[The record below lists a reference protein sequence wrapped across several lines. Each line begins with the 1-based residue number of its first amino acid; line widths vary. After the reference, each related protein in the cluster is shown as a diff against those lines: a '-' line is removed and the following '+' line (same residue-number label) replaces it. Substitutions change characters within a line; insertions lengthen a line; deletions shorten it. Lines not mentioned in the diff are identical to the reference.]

1 MNMNNKIIGIQSID
15 FQWQV
20 ENPFLFCAHHK
31 DAYPK
36 GNKEQ
41 GPEVSLKGREIHN
54 DFSRK
59 DGFSMYHGDVV
70 PGFPVHPHRGFE
82 TVTVVLDGVVD
93 HFDSKGA
100 HGRYANGDVQWLT
113 TGAGCQHSEMF
124 PLVNEDKENPTELFQ
139 IWLNLAKKDKFT
151 DPDYKMMWSED
162 IPVLEVVNKEGKK
175 ATVKVIAGNMKGI
188 KSLEPCNNSW
198 AKDRNNNVGIY
209 LVHMEPNSSIALD
222 AVSESLIRNLYFYQG
237 EGNINVEGHD
247 IKPSNRVK
255 LSGDDEI
262 KIINGDKESYMLIL
276 EGEPILEPGVQYG
289 PFVMNTKEEIQEAIR
304 DYQETEFGGWPWEK
318 DDPIH
323 DKNQGRIAYYPD
335 GSIEKR

>member
-1 MNMNNKIIGIQSID
+1 MSNKIIGIQPIG

-20 ENPFLFCAHHK
+20 ENPFLFSAHHK
-31 DAYPK
+31 DFYPK
-36 GNKEQ
+36 GNKDQ
-41 GPEVSLKGREIHN
+41 GPVVSLKGRDIHN
-54 DFSRK
+54 DFSGK

-82 TVTVVLDGVVD
+82 TVTIVLDGVVD

-100 HGRYANGDVQWLT
+100 HGRYSKGDVQWLT

-139 IWLNLAKKDKFT
+139 IWINLPKKDKFA

-162 IPVLEVVNKEGKK
+162 IPVIEVVNEEDKK
-175 ATVKVIAGNMKGI
+175 ATIKVIAGNMKGI
-188 KSLEPCNNSW
+188 NSLEPCNNSW

-209 LVHMEPNSSIALD
+209 LIYMEANSSMTLD
-222 AVSESLIRNLYFYQG
+222 PVSESLTRNLYFYQG
-237 EGNINVEGHD
+237 ESTINVEGYD

-255 LSGDDEI
+255 LSGNDEI
-262 KIINGDKESYMLIL
+262 KIINGDKESYILVL
-276 EGEPILEPGVQYG
+276 EGEPILEPVVQYG
-289 PFVMNTKEEIQEAIR
+289 PFVMNTREEIQEAMGE
-304 DYQETEFGGWPWEK
+304 YQETEFGGWPWDK
-318 DDPIH
+318 NDPVH

-335 GSIEKR
+335 GSVEKR